1 MPRRFTRIQFSKHAV
16 LLLLSVIMLL
26 PFLWMLRTSL
36 SQSGSVFSNSLRL
49 VPESFAWGNYIDAFT
64 SVPFALFLWNSAKVA
79 VAVVAGQA
87 VTCTLAGYAFARLRF
102 PGRDVLFIAVLG
114 TLMIPVQ
121 AILVPQYMV
130 LRDLQLLNTHW
141 ALILP
146 NLVSPFGV
154 FLMRQYFVGF
164 PQELEDAAKMDG
176 ASILQFFMFVA
187 FPIARPIIATLAVLA
202 FIGSWGN
209 FLAPLIFLN
218 DIDKATVPLG
228 LYLFGSTYSTNWPVL
243 MAATTVSILP
253 SLFLYI
259 LAQRYILEAYSM
271 AGVQR

>member
-1 MPRRFTRIQFSKHAV
+1 M
-16 LLLLSVIMLL
+16 VI
-26 PFLWMLRTSL
+26 
-36 SQSGSVFSNSLRL
+36 
-49 VPESFAWGNYIDAFT
+49 
-64 SVPFALFLWNSAKVA
+64 
-79 VAVVAGQA
+79 
-87 VTCTLAGYAFARLRF
+87 
-102 PGRDVLFIAVLG
+102 
-114 TLMIPVQ
+114 
-121 AILVPQYMV
+121 
-130 LRDLQLLNTHW
+130 RDLRLLNTHW

-146 NLVSPFGV
+146 GLVSPFGV

-176 ASILQFFMFVA
+176 ASILQFFIRVA

-209 FLAPLIFLN
+209 FLAPLIFLT

-228 LYLFGSTYSTNWPVL
+228 LYLFGSNYSTNWPVL

-253 SLFLYI
+253 SLILYI